1 MSRLNDYLQ
10 HWRDRQ
16 PDSPIRLGLARYAGK
31 QLLVTGRYVT
41 TVWPYRVAV
50 EAIEC
55 ESSDGT
61 VIPIHHA
68 WVQFASEIVRAKPH
82 PIPGDLLYFV
92 ATVHR
97 YPMIPRTPARWGL
110 RCPTNVIVQPQTRGR
125 R

>member
-1 MSRLNDYLQ
+1 MNRLNDYLQ
-10 HWRDRQ
+10 HWRDRRL
-16 PDSPIRLGLARYAGK
+16 DS
-31 QLLVTGRYVT
+31 
-41 TVWPYRVAV
+41 
-50 EAIEC
+50 
-55 ESSDGT
+55 
-61 VIPIHHA
+61 
-68 WVQFASEIVRAKPH
+68 